1 MFAQKKDIIL
11 APQTKKKLNTMK
23 VNVEQAYTLAELK
36 PKLEAAFPEYTVK
49 FRGPKVL
56 VIGEGKVGGAQIVGE
71 KKGHV
76 RIFEGFPTMGGQ
88 MLFALSLVLLG
99 VLIPFIVFLT
109 AIKPKQVKVRDEVAD
124 FLRKE
129 YGSGVKQK
137 ETAHDLLDEAV
148 TV

>member
-1 MFAQKKDIIL
+1 
-11 APQTKKKLNTMK
+11 MK
-23 VNVEQAYTLAELK
+23 VKVDQPYTLAELK

-56 VIGEGKVGGAQIVGE
+56 IIGEGKIAGAQIFGE
-71 KKGHV
+71 KKGFV
-76 RIFEGFPTMGGQ
+76 RLNETFPTMGGQ
-88 MLFALSLVLLG
+88 MLFALSILLLG

-109 AIKPKQVKVRDEVAD
+109 AFKPKQVKLRDNVAD

-129 YGSGVKQK
+129 YSSAIVQSKK
-137 ETAHDLLDEAV
+137 AEAADLLDA

>member
-1 MFAQKKDIIL
+1 
-11 APQTKKKLNTMK
+11 MK
-23 VNVEQAYTLAELK
+23 VIVDQPYTLAELK

-56 VIGEGKVGGAQIVGE
+56 IIGEGKIAGAQIFGE
-71 KKGHV
+71 KKGFV
-76 RIFEGFPTMGGQ
+76 RLNETFPTMGGQ
-88 MLFALSLVLLG
+88 MLFALSIVLLG

-109 AIKPKQVKVRDEVAD
+109 AFKPKQVKLRDNVAE

-129 YGSGVKQK
+129 YGSGAIGSKK
-137 ETAHDLLDEAV
+137 AETSDLLDA